1 MELEVGEGLTGEEV
15 VVEAAHRRRHHR
27 HPLEETLPLHRRTH
41 LVQGDHQNASHSW
54 SSKRSSRSK
63 YKFNPSWTGAL
74 GNPVAMSY
82 IGNNNRTLDNLFSFV
97 SVFLVQQWTELER
110 GIALEQSGPWS
121 SCVAVGVFKA
131 WRICNTTLS
140 CQKDCNCMKTCF
152 HLGKPS

>member
-63 YKFNPSWTGAL
+63 YKFSPPWTGAL

-82 IGNNNRTLDNLFSFV
+82 IGNNNRTLDNSFSFLLTHKLTECTQYILIKRFG
-97 SVFLVQQWTELER
+97 SRGRGRWRWTCYLLLRWCLLVVVLELLLLMLLTNLQDKQDH
-110 GIALEQSGPWS
+110 G
-121 SCVAVGVFKA
+121 
-131 WRICNTTLS
+131 
-140 CQKDCNCMKTCF
+140 
-152 HLGKPS
+152 